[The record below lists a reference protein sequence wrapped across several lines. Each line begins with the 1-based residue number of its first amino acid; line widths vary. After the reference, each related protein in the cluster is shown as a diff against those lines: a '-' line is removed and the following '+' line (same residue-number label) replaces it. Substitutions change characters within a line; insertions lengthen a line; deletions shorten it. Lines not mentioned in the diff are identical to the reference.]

1 MKLILLERV
10 GKLGRTGDVVTVRDG
25 HARNHLL
32 PKRMA
37 LPATKANIAHFES
50 QRAEIEARNLR
61 RRAHAEDEAAAL
73 DGKVFV
79 SLQQAGE
86 SGQLYGSVNARE
98 ISRLLESQGVS
109 LAHNRILLPTPIK
122 TLGLHAVAVELHGEI
137 SVDIHVNVARSEEEA
152 ERQLHA
158 ARPPAPEAEAE
169 AEAAE
174 TSPPNG
180 EESEASAPVE
190 AAEPDEPP
198 PTAASDSSPPD
209 APAASSQEETSAA

>member
-61 RRAHAEDEAAAL
+61 QRAHAEDKAAAL
-73 DGKVFV
+73 DGKVFT

-98 ISRLLESQGVS
+98 VSRLLESQGVS
-109 LAHNRILLPTPIK
+109 LEHNRILLPNPIK
-122 TLGLHAVAVELHGEI
+122 TLGLHPVTVELHGEI
-137 SVDIHVNVARSEEEA
+137 SVDIQVNVARSEEEA

-169 AEAAE
+169 AAE

-180 EESEASAPVE
+180 EAEAPAPAE
-190 AAEPDEPP
+190 AAEATETDDAPP
-198 PTAASDSSPPD
+198 PSTTPPSSDAA
-209 APAASSQEETSAA
+209 SQEETNAA